1 MKRYI
6 FLIFMLIMLPNNVFA
21 IHEVI
26 DSRCTASLKKTI
38 KEEAQE
44 VVFRVSKM
52 ENTENI
58 VYQAYFYGVTDNI
71 YLQDS
76 EQKIIGESINNL
88 KPGATYLINIYASNN
103 TYCEGYKAG
112 SKLIKVPY
120 YNPYANSELCNGY
133 EGFSLCDENTN
144 VTLSKEE
151 FEKRR
156 DEYINSLEKEDE
168 ERPIPIIEDDFNIID
183 FILEYKY
190 FFAAG
195 ISVILITILI
205 LVIKKRRR
213 ERGIL

>member
-1 MKRYI
+1 MKKYI
-6 FLIFMLIMLPNNVFA
+6 FLIFMLALLPNNVFA

-44 VVFRVSKM
+44 VGFRVSKM
-52 ENTENI
+52 ENSENI

-76 EQKIIGESINNL
+76 EQKIIGESIDNL

-120 YNPYANSELCNGY
+120 YNPYANSELCYDY
-133 EGFSLCDENTN
+133 EDFSLCDENTN

-156 DEYINSLEKEDE
+156 DEYINSIDE
-168 ERPIPIIEDDFNIID
+168 EEEKPIPIVEDDFNIID

-190 FFAAG
+190 FFVVG
-195 ISVILITILI
+195 ISIILITTLI
-205 LVIKKRRR
+205 LVIKKRRS